1 TDKNYF
7 ELTLSLLN
15 SKNPVLLNFPKITKL
30 EKLSTFDFRNIAK
43 REKLITFDFRNITV
57 QEKPGTFD
65 FRNITE
71 RK

>member
-1 TDKNYF
+1 MSYGQKLFRTHVKF
-7 ELTLSLLN
+7 TE
-15 SKNPVLLNFPKITKL
+15 L